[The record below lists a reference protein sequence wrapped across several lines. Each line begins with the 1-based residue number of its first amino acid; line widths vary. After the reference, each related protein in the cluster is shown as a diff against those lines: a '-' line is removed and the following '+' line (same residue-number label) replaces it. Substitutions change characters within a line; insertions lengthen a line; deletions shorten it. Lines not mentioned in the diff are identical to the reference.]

1 MSPAHLSGSVD
12 CLEVLYKYGANMAAV
27 DENGRSPLFVACA
40 MNRSDV
46 AEYLI
51 NCLDE
56 TETSLLTKDTRGDTP
71 LHAAACNG
79 SVDTLLLLLQYGI
92 DPLIT
97 NDKGL
102 KAIDL
107 AIRNKQRKCQEMLA
121 EYHLHFSTS
130 SEFDSVLFLATLE
143 GHKLVKE
150 GLMSPNKEK
159 ETYDIIKKNMSDTI
173 NPTDKGNLSRAKS
186 LFSLKNN
193 NKSLR
198 LQKWGSW
205 IAYEDQLHCKL
216 FYYFNIYFYVYFY
229 IFIYLCR

>member
-1 MSPAHLSGSVD
+1 MSPAHLSGSVE
-12 CLEVLYKYGANMAAV
+12 CLEVLYKYGANMAAL

-56 TETSLLTKDTRGDTP
+56 TETSLLTKDKRGDTP
-71 LHAAACNG
+71 LHAASCNG

-92 DPLIT
+92 DPLIV

-121 EYHLHFSTS
+121 EYHLHYSTS

-150 GLMSPNKEK
+150 GLMSPNNEKKEK
-159 ETYDIIKKNMSDTI
+159 ETYDIIKKNMSEAK
-173 NPTDKGNLSRAKS
+173 NPADKSHLIRAKS
-186 LFSLKNN
+186 LFSLKHN

-205 IAYEDQLHCKL
+205 IAYEDQLHCML
-216 FYYFNIYFYVYFY
+216 IFIFNIY
-229 IFIYLCR
+229 